1 MVAGTRRG
9 EGHLSGKLSA
19 ALLILT
25 ASGTVQPLAGQNP
38 ANDRLAAARA
48 QLHAMRFDS
57 AAILLRGA
65 LDGSDRAM
73 PEDQAEALVL
83 LGVIAFYKGDDS
95 GAAGAFRHAL
105 ALDPLFTS
113 NGLARYDS
121 ALVLLF
127 EAQRGVAVR
136 ETGPPRTRTRQ
147 VVDCTQT
154 CPDGVVLP
162 RLIDVEALE
171 ALGLERFDVEHH
183 RYGAMT
189 VELMVDPAGHVA
201 LGSVR
206 LVASNFQMKPVE
218 LALLV
223 GLERALFTPPRDPNG
238 EQVSVLIRGKI
249 GFRNER
255 FEADVPLVPR
265 RRPR

>member
-1 MVAGTRRG
+1 M
-9 EGHLSGKLSA
+9 SGKLSA

-105 ALDPLFTS
+105 ALDPLFTGGAGDRPAPHPNAS
-113 NGLARYDS
+113 SGRLH
-121 ALVLLF
+121 
-127 EAQRGVAVR
+127 
-136 ETGPPRTRTRQ
+136 
-147 VVDCTQT
+147 
-154 CPDGVVLP
+154 PD
-162 RLIDVEALE
+162 
-171 ALGLERFDVEHH
+171 
-183 RYGAMT
+183 
-189 VELMVDPAGHVA
+189 
-201 LGSVR
+201 
-206 LVASNFQMKPVE
+206 
-218 LALLV
+218 
-223 GLERALFTPPRDPNG
+223 
-238 EQVSVLIRGKI
+238 
-249 GFRNER
+249 
-255 FEADVPLVPR
+255 VPR
-265 RRPR
+265 RGGLAPPH